1 MRRESMK
8 RMHLI
13 RLTRSILVL
22 LQAVLLVL
30 IVLPARA
37 QAGQSRVVRVAFFP
51 MEGFHIY
58 SDTDGYG
65 GMDVA
70 YLEELSSYTNWD
82 IEYVECDSWNAALE
96 KLEAREVDLVGSAQ
110 YSPERAEVY
119 DYAALSSG
127 YTFGCLFVEEE
138 SDLAY
143 EDFTRMREMTFGVV
157 ESYI

>member
-110 YSPERAEVY
+110 KTAPRSIVPFPCSDCNRSDIHKYLHLFSPYSSHNWQNEASPAPARSA
-119 DYAALSSG
+119 G
-127 YTFGCLFVEEE
+127 
-138 SDLAY
+138 
-143 EDFTRMREMTFGVV
+143 
-157 ESYI
+157 